1 MVKQAPVALRGT
13 WIAAMIP
20 ALALWSAPALADPSC
35 ADLMPPTGMPSG
47 APHAIT
53 ATELIRLRTIGS
65 PDASTLDV
73 PTPIVA
79 SPDGTRLAFVM
90 SRADPATN
98 AYCRGLVVLD
108 IAAHQARLVDLGGD
122 YLSFGGF
129 IRGLYVDIGTP
140 LTVAPVWSRDG
151 ESLFYLKRVRNRT
164 AVWQVDA
171 AGGGARLLAD
181 PGFDAE
187 ALVRLPDSDTLMI
200 AGRPDW
206 PMRERLIDREAITGW
221 LFDARVIT
229 NYGFR
234 PQVREQDVPL
244 RLYALDPASAGL
256 SSATNP
262 QAAAYGTAMGLAS
275 SMAAR
280 APDGGNVSIV
290 AASRAILGPSTV
302 RVERPGAAPVDCR
315 ASACLGRVFGVW
327 WSPRDAA
334 VYFLKHE
341 GWANEATALY
351 RWVPGTSAPSR
362 VFRSLD
368 AIQGCV
374 LAGSALLCTSESAT
388 APRTLVSIDLAS
400 GRMAPLFD
408 PNPEAA
414 AISFPRVERLR
425 WRNDRGLEAW
435 GDLVLPQGYRPGTRV
450 PMVVVQ
456 YHSRGFLRGGTND
469 EYPIYHFAEHGMA
482 VLSIERPPFIGVLD
496 PTLTTVAAIERA
508 NIAGW
513 AEHKSL
519 FSSLETGVRMAIA
532 HGVADPRRLGI
543 TGLSDGATLARYAL
557 INSRLFKAAA
567 ISSCCFDPNT
577 VMAYG
582 GLAWAKANLATGFPS
597 LRRPDPAFWAPMSLA
612 QNAAQI
618 DTPILMQLADRE
630 ALLAMEAYEALRE
643 YGKPVELVVFPDEYH
658 GKWQPA
664 HRLAVYER
672 SVDWFRFWLNG
683 EQDRRTDKAAQ
694 MRRWT
699 AMRDALVRDQ
709 SARAQASA
717 STRRKRR

>member
-1 MVKQAPVALRGT
+1 MR
-13 WIAAMIP
+13 
-20 ALALWSAPALADPSC
+20 
-35 ADLMPPTGMPSG
+35 
-47 APHAIT
+47 HAIT
-53 ATELIRLRTIGS
+53 AAELVGLRAIGS

-90 SRADPATN
+90 TRADPVAN
-98 AYCRGLVVLD
+98 GYCRGLLVVD
-108 IAAHQARLVDLGGD
+108 IASHEARLVDHGGA

-129 IRGLYVDIGTP
+129 IRGLYIDIGTA

-151 ESLFYLKRVRNRT
+151 KSLFYLKRLEGRT
-164 AVWQVDA
+164 GVWQVDA
-171 AGGGARLLAD
+171 DGGGASQLGD

-187 ALVRLPDSDTLMI
+187 TLVRLPDSDTLMI

-206 PMRERLIDREAITGW
+206 PIRTRAIDREGMTGW

-234 PQVREQDVPL
+234 PQIREQDVPL
-244 RLYALDPASAGL
+244 KQFTLDP
-256 SSATNP
+256 SSGRLLPATDA
-262 QAAAYGTAMGLAS
+262 QAAAYGIAMRQAAG
-275 SMAAR
+275 MAAS
-280 APDGGNVSIV
+280 APDGTLASIV
-290 AASRAILGPSTV
+290 AASKAILGPSTV
-302 RVERPGAAPVDCR
+302 RVERPGRPPVDCR
-315 ASACLGRVFGVW
+315 ASACLGRVFGIW
-327 WSPRDAA
+327 WSPGDPA

-351 RWVPGTSAPSR
+351 RWVPGDAAASR

-374 LAGSALLCTSESAT
+374 LAGHALRCTSESAT
-388 APRTLVSIDLAS
+388 APRTLVSIHLAS
-400 GRMAPLFD
+400 GQAVPLFD
-408 PNPEAA
+408 PNPEMAA
-414 AISFPRVERLR
+414 VTFPRVERLR

-435 GDLVLPQGYRPGTRV
+435 GDLVLPPGYRPGTRV

-469 EYPIYHFAEHGMA
+469 DYPIYLFAEHGIA
-482 VLSIERPPFIGVLD
+482 VLSIERPPFVGVLD
-496 PTLTTVAAIERA
+496 PKLTTVAAIERA

-519 FSSLETGVRMAIA
+519 FSSLQTGVRLAIA
-532 HGVADPRRLGI
+532 HGVADPDRLGI
-543 TGLSDGATLARYAL
+543 TGLSDGATVARYAL

-582 GLAWAKANLATGFPS
+582 GIAWAEANRATGFPS
-597 LRRPDPAFWAPMSLA
+597 LRQPDPAFWTPMSLA
-612 QNAAQI
+612 QNAARI
-618 DTPILMQLADRE
+618 DAPILMQLADQE
-630 ALLAMEAYEALRE
+630 ALLAMEAFESLRE
-643 YGKPVELVVFPDEYH
+643 HGKPVELVVFPGELH

-672 SVDWFRFWLNG
+672 SVDWFRFWLTG
-683 EQDRRTDKAAQ
+683 EQDLRPDKAGQ
-694 MRRWT
+694 FRRWA
-699 AMRDALVRDQ
+699 AMRDALARDQ